1 MSPEQKIEIVLFLQK
16 LGNIVSMTGDGAN
29 DCGALK
35 QADIG
40 ISFSEA
46 DASFA
51 APFSAIGTSIS
62 CVETVLLEGRATIVN
77 SVEVFRLFK

>member
-1 MSPEQKIEIVLFLQK
+1 MSPEQKIEIVLSIQK
-16 LGNIVSMTGDGAN
+16 LGRKVSMTGDGAN

-40 ISFSEA
+40 ISFAEA

-51 APFSAIGTSIS
+51 APFSYGGTSIG
-62 CVETVLLEGRATIVN
+62 CVETVLLEGKAAII
-77 SVEVFRLFK
+77 SCVEVFRF